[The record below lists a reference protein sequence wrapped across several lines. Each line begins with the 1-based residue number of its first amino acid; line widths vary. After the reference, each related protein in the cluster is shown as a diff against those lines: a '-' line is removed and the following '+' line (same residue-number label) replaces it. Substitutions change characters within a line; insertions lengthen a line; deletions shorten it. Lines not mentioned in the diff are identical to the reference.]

1 MLCVL
6 KRFKMVVWRE
16 RNNMI
21 FRPENSYLGVQLKKN
36 IMREI
41 RETVKLLNFTY
52 DPGILSILYSL

>member
-1 MLCVL
+1 
-6 KRFKMVVWRE
+6 
-16 RNNMI
+16 MI